1 MLVKYSELLGKVK
14 QQQTWVLL
22 YNSFQNT
29 CSNENMLIN
38 YIWRMKDWI
47 YEFSYKFTMMR
58 CPVVQFYAYSYQFN
72 LIETY
77 RYFETQ
83 VHSTVVC

>member
-22 YNSFQNT
+22 YNSFQN
-29 CSNENMLIN
+29 SNENMLIDYMKN
-38 YIWRMKDWI
+38 ERLNIWIKSQIHYDEMP
-47 YEFSYKFTMMR
+47 S
-58 CPVVQFYAYSYQFN
+58 CS

-77 RYFETQ
+77 RYFETSSLNSRMLEN
-83 VHSTVVC
+83 VR